1 MYASLA
7 IFIAVPGSNE
17 QMEKIAERGP
27 ASLKGMRGFKSATY
41 FSDKSRNEYG
51 LMTVWETKDD
61 YDAFMEWGR
70 AQRPAGMGAWFA
82 GTLFEN
88 RAYYVNN
95 FFLSG

>member
-7 IFIAVPGSNE
+7 IFIAVPGNNE

-51 LMTVWETKDD
+51 LMTIWETKDD
-61 YDAFMEWGR
+61 FDAFMEWGR
-70 AQRPAGMGAWFA
+70 THQMGPWFA

-95 FFLSG
+95 FVLSG